1 MTRSVLFVER
11 ASTSLTDVDQV
22 HVAIIR
28 TPSVLTFGIVS
39 TECAHESIN
48 NVVWSWHGVRETFR
62 WKPSCR
68 IRDKWTRGLKGTNRK
83 RTHLDTLC
91 WAILPWLGN
100 VTLLSLFDQV
110 TEFFASG
117 SSTFPRYASQN
128 NLAAPPRGTNCEAGL
143 YVGNGFPVYPP
154 DFSPEKSNPIDY
166 IAKII

>member
-1 MTRSVLFVER
+1 MSRLFV
-11 ASTSLTDVDQV
+11 
-22 HVAIIR
+22 
-28 TPSVLTFGIVS
+28 PPVLTFGIVS
-39 TECAHESIN
+39 TERAHESIN
-48 NVVWSWHGVRETFR
+48 NVVWSWHGVWETFG

-128 NLAAPPRGTNCEAGL
+128 NLAAPPRGTSCEAGL

-154 DFSPEKSNPIDY
+154 DFSPEKSNPIDRKKY
-166 IAKII
+166 LETNCLADTRNFHRYRVFRSTS